1 VRRRR
6 TSILLPTWI
15 YACVL
20 FAAVPRSS
28 ETSLFLLREVVDLW
42 SHLIAR
48 TGYRRNRRNTSK
60 KLTKTMDL
68 LGFSVDTCPGI
79 DTDTRPEAELE
90 DATSPHI
97 SLVTEGSYVCVSEC
111 LACFLWRFL
120 VRARFY
126 LVDTPAILSRF
137 PAYSIHPCA

>member
-28 ETSLFLLREVVDLW
+28 KPACSCCARLLICGHTSSRGLAIDG
-42 SHLIAR
+42 
-48 TGYRRNRRNTSK
+48 TGGIQSK